1 MVIDKKNLKSLTFI
15 VLISAYF
22 AFVLNVKFW
31 TFVFTNVEVNS
42 VFETIALCVLPL
54 ILFVAYFIFFC
65 LTAIPYVGKLL
76 TAILLICSAASDY
89 ALQNLGIVINSDMI
103 RNFAETTSREAADFI
118 TIHFMSYVLILGV
131 LPAIGLCWININFST
146 LKTEIKNRLLGIIGG
161 LFIVGVIVPFFY
173 KPYISF
179 GRNNYQ
185 IRYYINTFNYINS
198 IMRYCKKNA
207 NKNRKFVILDDKPEV
222 IANNQEQPRVLVLI
236 LGETAR
242 AKNFSLYGYERNTNP
257 LLEKQ
262 DIIVFKR
269 TKSCGTSTAVSL
281 PCMFSVTGKHKFN
294 ITDAQYTQNLL
305 DIVQKA
311 GDDIIWKD
319 NDDGCKRVCLRVKYI
334 DARDGNKQPHCFND
348 YCYDEILLDELDTTL
363 DNVKKDTL
371 IVLHAMGSHGPSYYK
386 RYPDSMKKFLPTCD
400 TEDLQECS
408 QDKIINTYDNTILY
422 TDYVISSVI
431 DMLKTRENL
440 QASMLYVSDH
450 GESLGEHNVYLHGLP
465 EKIAPKEQKE
475 VPMIL
480 WLSDKTK
487 DNMNID
493 TSCLVKKAANG
504 SFSHDN
510 YAHTVFGLLAIKTTV
525 YKENLDVLN
534 QCQHK

>member
-1 MVIDKKNLKSLTFI
+1 MAICKKDFKSLTFI
-15 VLISAYF
+15 ALMSAYF
-22 AFVLNVKFW
+22 TFVLNIKFW
-31 TFVFTNVEVNS
+31 TFVFTKAEVNS

-54 ILFVAYFIFFC
+54 ILFMAYFIFFS
-65 LTAIPYVGKLL
+65 LITIPYLGKFLIS
-76 TAILLICSAASDY
+76 ILLICSAASDY
-89 ALQNLGIVINSDMI
+89 ALQNLGIVINPEMI
-103 RNFAETTSREAADFI
+103 RNFVETTSREAADFI
-118 TIHFMSYVLILGV
+118 TVPFIGYVLILGV
-131 LPAIGLCWININFST
+131 LPAIGLCLINIDFSS
-146 LKTEIKNRLLGIIGG
+146 LKTEIKNRLLCVIGG
-161 LFIVGVIVPFFY
+161 LFIVGVIVPAFY

-185 IRYYINTFNYINS
+185 IRYYINTFNYINAV
-198 IMRYCKKNA
+198 IRYYKKNA
-207 NKNRKFVILDDKPEV
+207 NKNRKFVILDNKPEV
-222 IANNQEQPRVLVLI
+222 MANKNEQPRVLVLI

-242 AKNFSLYGYERNTNP
+242 AKNFSLYGYEKDTNP

-262 DIIVFKR
+262 DIIVFKD

-294 ITDAQYTQNLL
+294 VTDAKYTQNLL

-311 GDDIIWKD
+311 GDEIIWKD
-319 NDDGCKRVCLRVKYI
+319 NDDGCKGVCLRVKYI
-334 DARDGNKQPHCFND
+334 DARDGNKQPYCFND
-348 YCYDEILLDELDTTL
+348 YCYDDILLDELDTTL
-363 DNVKKDTL
+363 DNIKKDTL

-386 RYPDSMKKFLPTCD
+386 RYPDNMKRFLPTCD

-408 QDKIINTYDNTILY
+408 QEKIINTYDNTILY

-431 DMLKTRENL
+431 DMLKTKENL
-440 QASMLYVSDH
+440 QAGMLYVSDH

-480 WLSDKTK
+480 WLSDNAKE
-487 DNMNID
+487 NMNID
-493 TSCLVKKAANG
+493 TSCLVKKAANE

-510 YAHTVFGLLAIKTTV
+510 YAHTIFGLLAIKTTV

-534 QCQHK
+534 QCRLK